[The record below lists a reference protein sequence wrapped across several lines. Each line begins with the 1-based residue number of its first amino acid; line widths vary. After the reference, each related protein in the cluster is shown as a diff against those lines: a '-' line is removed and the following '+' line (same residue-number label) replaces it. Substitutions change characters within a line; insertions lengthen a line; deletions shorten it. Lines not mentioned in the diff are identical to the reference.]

1 MLVSPKSKLC
11 SRGFTLIELL
21 VVIAIIAI
29 LIALL
34 LPAVQA
40 AREAA
45 RRTQCKNNLKQLG
58 LALHNYHDVHNV
70 FPPGGTYRAAT
81 VQPAGWSVQAR
92 LLPFIE
98 QANLQSLIDF
108 SRSYDAQPAVT
119 QIRVSTFMC
128 PSEVNDKAYPDGAL
142 THWPINYA
150 ANYGE
155 WFVWNP
161 TSGQFGT
168 GAFGP
173 NARTSMRDFTD
184 GTSNTLAMAEVKA
197 FQYYLRDVG
206 AVANPPVPNDPAAIS
221 GLGGTLKT
229 SGHAEWVD
237 SRANQTC
244 FTTTFTPNTKVP
256 HNDGGTVRDVDWV
269 NSREGISAT
278 APTYG
283 VFTARSFLTGIV
295 QGLLMDGSVRGFSDN
310 IDRGLWR
317 GVGTRSGGEVPGEF

>member
-1 MLVSPKSKLC
+1 MKKS
-11 SRGFTLIELL
+11 SSTASTRGFTLIELL

-58 LALHNYHDVHNV
+58 LALHNYHDVYTV
-70 FPPGGTYRAAT
+70 FPPGGTYTAAT
-81 VQPAGWSVQAR
+81 VQSAGWSIQAR
-92 LLPFIE
+92 LLPYIE
-98 QANLQSLIDF
+98 QANLTGLIDF
-108 SRSYDAQPAVT
+108 SRGYGVQPLVT
-119 QIRVSTFMC
+119 PVRVATLMC
-128 PSEVNDKAYPDGAL
+128 PSEINDKAYPDGAL
-142 THWPINYA
+142 THWPVNYA

-155 WFVWNP
+155 WFIWNP
-161 TSGQFGT
+161 SSGQFGT

-173 NARTSMRDFTD
+173 NARTGMRDFTD
-184 GTSNTLAMAEVKA
+184 GTSNSLGMAEVKA

-206 AVANPPVPNDPAAIS
+206 AVSNPPVPNDPAAIS
-221 GLGGTLKT
+221 PLGGSLKT

-237 SRANQTC
+237 SRCNQTS

-256 HNDGGTVRDVDWV
+256 HNDGGTIRDIDWV
-269 NSREGISAT
+269 NIREGNSAT
-278 APTYG
+278 DSTYG
-283 VFTARSFLTGIV
+283 VFTARSFHTGIV

-317 GVGTRSGGEVPGEF
+317 GLGTRSGGEVSGEF